1 MFKAKTGYCL
11 EYLTPETIK
20 LLGSTKKEISRDKNG
35 ENMPHLEIT
44 EALLIDCNIVSNDD
58 Q

>member
-11 EYLTPETIK
+11 EHLTPETIK